1 MTTWQ
6 IVIAIIIVALSI
18 VMPIY
23 YSSQKKKK
31 NEAKEILEY
40 KNAGMTFLAKIPLF
54 RAMSKQVR
62 AFCKEFP

>member
-23 YSSQKKKK
+23 YSSQKKNKVQQEEHDKIKAYGDSINEETRNK
-31 NEAKEILEY
+31 N
-40 KNAGMTFLAKIPLF
+40 T
-54 RAMSKQVR
+54 
-62 AFCKEFP
+62 